1 MVKGEPPAPFILL
14 KTQFAILIPVG
25 DPLVEVDPD
34 PVCQV
39 LCVGLIRLFQSQPQ
53 AGTASAEPPHE
64 NPNPDRRRL
73 PVQAPG
79 NLLSGVGR
87 NCDHLLHLHNNVKR
101 TYTPYGIIVLGGE
114 VGVKTVSRVR
124 GIRTGEIFGKVEY
137 YPLTFA

>member
-1 MVKGEPPAPFILL
+1 MKGESAAPVVAFEAQLGPVE
-14 KTQFAILIPVG
+14 PVG
-25 DPLVEVDPD
+25 DPPVEIDPHT
-34 PVCQV
+34 PVCDRH
-39 LCVGLIRLFQSQPQ
+39 IIFMRLLQSQSQ